1 MTYLSFGCQW
11 LLVAVFG
18 WSATTKLV
26 GRGAFTAFRQATAR
40 LVPALR
46 GHAAAAAVLVV
57 CGELAT
63 AVALA
68 IPATAVAGLVSALVL
83 LTAFTVAVASALRRG
98 STASC
103 NCFGRAAQPLSAH
116 HLVRNAFLL
125 AVAASGLLAAAGG
138 QAGAAPAGLVL
149 AGAVAV
155 ALAAL
160 VVNADA
166 IVDLFSAPPE
176 TSRGDLERTTT

>member
-1 MTYLSFGCQW
+1 MTYLAFGCQW
-11 LLVAVFG
+11 LLVAVFA
-18 WSATTKLV
+18 WSATTKLA
-26 GRGAFTAFRQATAR
+26 GRGAFAAFRQATAR

-46 GHAAAAAVLVV
+46 RHAAGAAVAVV

-68 IPATAVAGLVSALVL
+68 IPATVLVGLAFALVL
-83 LTAFTVAVASALRRG
+83 LTAFAVAVATAIRRG

-103 NCFGRAAQPLSAH
+103 NCFGRSAQPLGTH

-125 AVAASGLLAAAGG
+125 AVAVGGLVAEVSGPADADL
-138 QAGAAPAGLVL
+138 AGLVL
-149 AGAVAV
+149 AGAAAT

-160 VVNADA
+160 VINADA
-166 IVDLFSAPPE
+166 LADLFSAPPE